1 MQMGVF
7 MKKIRDYPFLII
19 MVILILG
26 ISFINFA
33 KKDTEFSE
41 MENRFLAQK
50 PDLTFENVLDTSFGT
65 QYETYVN
72 EQFPFRNQWIG
83 GKAIAET
90 LLGKQENND
99 IIKGKNGYLFN
110 KQLNVDKQLKKN
122 VNAIKD
128 FGKNTNTKLYV
139 SIVPN
144 SYDILKD
151 YLPKGTPNIDQ
162 EALIEECYKTLN
174 QEDSIINIKLDTILK
189 EHKNEYIYYRTD
201 HHWTTLGA
209 YYGYLQFCKEQGLTP
224 VDINTLTA
232 DYIENFYGTYN
243 SKYKG
248 VGMKPDTITYYHM
261 PIEKVVI
268 GNEEKSG
275 LYDLE
280 KTKIRDK
287 YAMFLHGNNPISIIY
302 SKENEQNQ
310 GKKLLLLKD
319 SYANS
324 MIPYLTYNYQEIY
337 VVDLRYYNDSI
348 GKLIDDNGIQTTFI
362 LYNFDT
368 IMTDNHFYRLSR

>member
-1 MQMGVF
+1 MGVF
-7 MKKIRDYPFLII
+7 MKKIRHYPFLIV

-26 ISFINFA
+26 ISFINLI
-33 KKDTEFSE
+33 KKDTDFSE
-41 MENRFLAQK
+41 MENRYLAQK
-50 PDLTFENVLDTSFGT
+50 PELTLGNILDSSFGT

-72 EQFPFRNQWIG
+72 EQFIFRNQWIG
-83 GKAIAET
+83 GKAITET
-90 LLGKQENND
+90 LLGKQENNGV
-99 IIKGKNGYLFN
+99 IKGKNGYLFN
-110 KQLNVDKQLKKN
+110 KQLNIDKQLKKN
-122 VNAIKD
+122 VKAIRD
-128 FGKNTNTKLYV
+128 FGKNTNTKTYV

-162 EALIEECYKTLN
+162 EALIEQSYETLK
-174 QEDSIINIKLDTILK
+174 EEKKITNIKLDNTLK

-224 VDINTLTA
+224 VDINSLTA
-232 DYIENFYGTYN
+232 HNVDNFYGTYD

-248 VGMKPDTITYYHM
+248 IGIKPDTITYYQR
-261 PIEKVVI
+261 PIEKMVI

-280 KTKIRDK
+280 KTKVRDK

-319 SYANS
+319 SYGNS

-337 VVDLRYYNDSI
+337 VVDLRYYSDSI
-348 GKLIDDNGIQTTFI
+348 SKLIEDKGIQTTFI

-368 IMTDNHFYRLSR
+368 MMTDNHFYRLSR